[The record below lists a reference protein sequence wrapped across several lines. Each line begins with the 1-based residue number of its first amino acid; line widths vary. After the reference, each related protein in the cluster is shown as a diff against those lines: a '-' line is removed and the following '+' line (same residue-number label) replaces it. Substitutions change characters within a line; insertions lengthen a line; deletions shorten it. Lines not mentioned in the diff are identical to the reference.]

1 MKEITGFPGYYA
13 TEDGRIISEKRS
25 KQRELKQAINKKTN
39 YLYVQVMKD
48 NKAYTRNV
56 HKLVALA
63 YFGEHDDDLHVDHID
78 RDRTNNNV
86 SNLRIVT
93 RSENLLNNDCPR
105 FKISLVNNNG
115 YACYRITE
123 RHLGKRTYHGHY
135 KKLSDAEKKLEQL
148 QAFC

>member
-1 MKEITGFPGYYA
+1 MKEIAGFPGYYA
-13 TEDGRIISEKRS
+13 TDDGRIISNKRS
-25 KQRELKQAINKKTN
+25 KQRELKQSVNKKTN

-48 NKAYTRNV
+48 NKAYTRHV

-63 YFGEHDDDLHVDHID
+63 YFGEHDGLHVDHID

-93 RSENLLNNDCPR
+93 RSENLLNNGSPR
-105 FKISLVNNNG
+105 YKISLVNNNG
-115 YACYRITE
+115 YARYRITE

-135 KKLSDAEKKLEQL
+135 EKLSDAEKKLKKL
-148 QAFC
+148 KAFC